1 MTQHKTTFK
10 RSVAILM
17 TMAMVLSQPTGI
29 TMPRQAQAAG
39 YGLNNPTTDSK
50 GVTTWDC
57 VYFGNYW
64 QGATPT
70 PTAPPFSTPIAP
82 HTPTPSPFSTPVA
95 PHTPTPSPYWV
106 PTARPTVTPELV
118 SAKIILATPTAH
130 SKKVV
135 GKKIMMK
142 EAGNVTPTPEPVITP
157 KPTVQPDPT
166 PTSKVS
172 PTPASNNFKIGSIKW
187 RVLSVDGN
195 DAFLMADQSLDAEP
209 YNNSD
214 ASVTWSECTL
224 RSWLNGYDSLSNKA
238 GIDYRNNNFIDSAFT
253 NKEKYAIM
261 QTKVSNGDDSDYG
274 GIIGGEDT
282 RDKVY
287 LLSMAEISEESY
299 GFNENFNIES
309 YARMTHDT
317 AYTIWKRGGNYRDI
331 WWLRTAIQGNGAA
344 RIYED
349 GSGHA
354 VANMWPKL
362 GVRPVLHLD
371 LSNTD
376 LWSYAGTVSSEGE
389 SVTNGSFVGTLRGYT
404 TSNRTATLDNREITV
419 SSEIEDEDVINLL
432 ANHTTRLVAVTL
444 ENGVI
449 TQITAAENILK
460 PTIEIQPEV
469 SEIVYEHSKFS
480 KKKFDLNLV
489 IKCDV
494 KYPYSLEQV
503 LSAAGEDSGLA
514 VQISKVTLD
523 SQFADSGS
531 IPYYLKDGIFDS
543 KDVSYEKEPNLSLA
557 LGETQTISLTAY
569 LKDDYIPE
577 NVSNATTFTAQL
589 NDDAT
594 TRVNK
599 TVNIANMDKAKKI
612 AQTKQSVSANAPEMN
627 KINTILNGT
636 QAAFDDT
643 KLREY
648 LTDNEVKAVTAQV
661 NNWIYT
667 SNALNSII
675 TDDSENGLI
684 KQLLKKSNLSKEA
697 LADKVFE
704 KLGISQAKGMLTGGK
719 SYTGT
724 LKFEATDKNTGK
736 DIVIVFTTNMT
747 FYAFNGSQ
755 VSYGGFGTI
764 SYKIQKQ
771 GFNVKSSKTDLKC
784 EKNGNGVGVITYA
797 NYDSFVSSLKKIMEK
812 QIHGCYSKIYG
823 KGIDEISDELL
834 SGTFRKIVV
843 GKYGSASEM
852 VYTGL
857 KYAATGYTEED
868 AKKSVKDVTIILAKG
883 MNEKKTKVEVH
894 CPVDVSVY
902 DNDGNLCAQIVND
915 QVVAGYDDVSAYV
928 DNDAKYLLLPDD
940 DYVIE
945 YSGNDDGTMTCNIE
959 EYENDEVVKS
969 LTYENIPLSSNMKY
983 NNFLEAGRRQAL
995 ALYNPNNEE
1004 GDGIAPAEAEGFEP
1018 EVIEAEKLTLNE
1030 ETLEL
1035 QVDKSYMLQEAIE
1048 PYNTTDSGVTW
1059 ESSNEQVA
1067 LVDETGLV
1075 QAVGVG
1081 NADIVAKSQD
1091 GKLSA
1096 VCQVKVTKASNDNE
1110 PSATPTVSPTAKPT
1124 GKPTARPTVT
1134 PGANVAKNPT
1144 QSSAAPNTSAQKL
1157 RKGQLVKDTKTKVY
1171 YKILSITSS
1180 GGTVAYVK
1188 PVGKKSKSITIAA
1201 STVLD
1206 GHTFKVVAVSAK
1218 AYKGCSK
1225 LQKVTIGKNIT
1236 SIGKNAFAGCKK
1248 LKKIT
1253 IKSTKLKSSSIGK
1266 NAFKGTAKKLTVKVP
1281 KKQYKVYKKFLKKKG
1296 NGMLKVIK

>member
-1 MTQHKTTFK
+1 M
-10 RSVAILM
+10 
-17 TMAMVLSQPTGI
+17 
-29 TMPRQAQAAG
+29 
-39 YGLNNPTTDSK
+39 
-50 GVTTWDC
+50 
-57 VYFGNYW
+57 
-64 QGATPT
+64 
-70 PTAPPFSTPIAP
+70 ST
-82 HTPTPSPFSTPVA
+82 
-95 PHTPTPSPYWV
+95 
-106 PTARPTVTPELV
+106 
-118 SAKIILATPTAH
+118 
-130 SKKVV
+130 
-135 GKKIMMK
+135 
-142 EAGNVTPTPEPVITP
+142 
-157 KPTVQPDPT
+157 
-166 PTSKVS
+166 
-172 PTPASNNFKIGSIKW
+172 
-187 RVLSVDGN
+187 
-195 DAFLMADQSLDAEP
+195 
-209 YNNSD
+209 
-214 ASVTWSECTL
+214 
-224 RSWLNGYDSLSNKA
+224 
-238 GIDYRNNNFIDSAFT
+238 
-253 NKEKYAIM
+253 
-261 QTKVSNGDDSDYG
+261 
-274 GIIGGEDT
+274 
-282 RDKVY
+282 
-287 LLSMAEISEESY
+287 
-299 GFNENFNIES
+299 
-309 YARMTHDT
+309 
-317 AYTIWKRGGNYRDI
+317 
-331 WWLRTAIQGNGAA
+331 
-344 RIYED
+344 
-349 GSGHA
+349 
-354 VANMWPKL
+354 
-362 GVRPVLHLD
+362 
-371 LSNTD
+371 
-376 LWSYAGTVSSEGE
+376 
-389 SVTNGSFVGTLRGYT
+389 
-404 TSNRTATLDNREITV
+404 
-419 SSEIEDEDVINLL
+419 
-432 ANHTTRLVAVTL
+432 
-444 ENGVI
+444 
-449 TQITAAENILK
+449 
-460 PTIEIQPEV
+460 
-469 SEIVYEHSKFS
+469 
-480 KKKFDLNLV
+480 
-489 IKCDV
+489 
-494 KYPYSLEQV
+494 
-503 LSAAGEDSGLA
+503 
-514 VQISKVTLD
+514 
-523 SQFADSGS
+523 
-531 IPYYLKDGIFDS
+531 
-543 KDVSYEKEPNLSLA
+543 
-557 LGETQTISLTAY
+557 
-569 LKDDYIPE
+569 
-577 NVSNATTFTAQL
+577 
-589 NDDAT
+589 
-594 TRVNK
+594 
-599 TVNIANMDKAKKI
+599 
-612 AQTKQSVSANAPEMN
+612 
-627 KINTILNGT
+627 
-636 QAAFDDT
+636 
-643 KLREY
+643 
-648 LTDNEVKAVTAQV
+648 
-661 NNWIYT
+661 
-667 SNALNSII
+667 
-675 TDDSENGLI
+675 
-684 KQLLKKSNLSKEA
+684 
-697 LADKVFE
+697 
-704 KLGISQAKGMLTGGK
+704 
-719 SYTGT
+719 
-724 LKFEATDKNTGK
+724 
-736 DIVIVFTTNMT
+736 
-747 FYAFNGSQ
+747 
-755 VSYGGFGTI
+755 
-764 SYKIQKQ
+764 
-771 GFNVKSSKTDLKC
+771 
-784 EKNGNGVGVITYA
+784 
-797 NYDSFVSSLKKIMEK
+797 LKKIMEK

-1144 QSSAAPNTSAQKL
+1144 QSSAAPNTSAEKL
-1157 RKGQLVKDTKTKVY
+1157 RKRQLVKDTKTKVY

>member
-1 MTQHKTTFK
+1 MKQHTNTHK
-10 RSVAILM
+10 RSIAILM
-17 TMAMVLSQPTGI
+17 TLAMVLSLPAGI

-39 YGLNNPTTDSK
+39 YGLNNPTTDSN

-64 QGATPT
+64 QNDTNGDG
-70 PTAPPFSTPIAP
+70 
-82 HTPTPSPFSTPVA
+82 VA
-95 PHTPTPSPYWV
+95 D
-106 PTARPTVTPELV
+106 END
-118 SAKIILATPTAH
+118 AK
-130 SKKVV
+130 
-135 GKKIMMK
+135 
-142 EAGNVTPTPEPVITP
+142 
-157 KPTVQPDPT
+157 QP
-166 PTSKVS
+166 
-172 PTPASNNFKIGSIKW
+172 IKW
-187 RVLSVDGN
+187 RVLSVDGD
-195 DAFLMADQSLDAEP
+195 DAFILADQILDARA
-209 YNNSD
+209 YNETWTN
-214 ASVTWSECTL
+214 VTWENCTM
-224 RSWLNGYDSLSNKA
+224 RSWLNGYGASANKNEKDFT
-238 GIDYRNNNFIDSAFT
+238 DYNFLDNAFSAAEQEAIQTTSVVNEDNPNYGTDGGNNT
-253 NKEKYAIM
+253 E
-261 QTKVSNGDDSDYG
+261 
-274 GIIGGEDT
+274 
-282 RDKVY
+282 DKVY
-287 LLSMAEISEESY
+287 LLSVSEASNALY
-299 GFNENFNIES
+299 GFNSKYDTES
-309 YARMTHDT
+309 ETREAKNTEYAKDCG
-317 AYTIWKRGGNYRDI
+317 AYTFTPWSSHSGYGS
-331 WWLRTAIQGNGAA
+331 WWLRTLCAPGRSDWCAYGVNIG
-344 RIYED
+344 D
-349 GSGHA
+349 TA
-354 VANMWPKL
+354 VANAHDVQHKYI
-362 GVRPVLHLD
+362 GVRPALHLN
-371 LSNTD
+371 LSSSN
-376 LWSYAGTVSSEGE
+376 LWSYADTVSSEGGTF
-389 SVTNGSFVGTLRGYT
+389 TNGSFVGTLRGYT

-419 SSEIEDEDVINLL
+419 SSEIEDEDVTSLL

-449 TQITAAENILK
+449 TQITAVENILK

-543 KDVSYEKEPNLSLA
+543 KDVSYEKEPDLSLA
-557 LGETQTISLTAY
+557 LGKTHTISLTAY

-577 NVSNATTFTAQL
+577 NVSNATMFTAQL

-612 AQTKQSVSANAPEMN
+612 AQTKQSVSANTPEMN

-643 KLREY
+643 KLREH

-697 LADKVFE
+697 LTDKVFE
-704 KLGISQAKGMLTGGK
+704 KLGISQVKGMLTGGK

-894 CPVDVSVY
+894 CPVDVLVY
-902 DNDGNLCAQIVND
+902 DNDGNLCAQIVNN

-1035 QVDKSYMLQEAIE
+1035 WVNESYMLQEAFE

-1067 LVDETGLV
+1067 LVDEMGLV

-1096 VCQVKVTKASNDNE
+1096 VCQVKVTKASNDNK

-1124 GKPTARPTVT
+1124 GKPTVSPTIKPSVG
-1134 PGANVAKNPT
+1134 PSK
-1144 QSSAAPNTSAQKL
+1144 APNGTKLQPSGVSNVPQKL
-1157 RKGQLVKDTKTKVY
+1157 RKGQLVKDMKTKAY
-1171 YKILSITSS
+1171 YKILSNTSS

-1188 PVGKKSKSITIAA
+1188 PVGKKSKSITIAVSA
-1201 STVLD
+1201 VLD

-1236 SIGKNAFAGCKK
+1236 SIGKQAFAGCKK
-1248 LKKIT
+1248 LRKIT